1 MNTVRRRRN
10 AEGQQAGLAPL
21 PEQASGPQAIG
32 ELLRARREEL
42 GQDLRDVS
50 HMLRIRYP
58 YLEAIEGGRVGELPR
73 SEEHTSELQSLM
85 RISYAVF
92 CLKKKN
98 IIIDSDNTSVASQKS

>member
-58 YLEAIEGGRVGELPR
+58 YLEAIEGGRVGELPGP
-73 SEEHTSELQSLM
+73 T
-85 RISYAVF
+85 YAVGF
-92 CLKKKN
+92 VRAYADYLGLER
-98 IIIDSDNTSVASQKS
+98 DRKSTRLNSSH